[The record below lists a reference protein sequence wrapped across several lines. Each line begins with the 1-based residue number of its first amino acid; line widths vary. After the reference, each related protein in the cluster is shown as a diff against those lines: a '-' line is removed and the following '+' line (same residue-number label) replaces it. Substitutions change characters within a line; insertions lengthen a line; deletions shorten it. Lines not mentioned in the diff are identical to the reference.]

1 MWFILISIRIP
12 EKESPIT
19 SDSNNDHEKKLKTE
33 LFLCF
38 LVSFLLPRLESSG
51 TAPEILKEDTLIF
64 FGTSWKNAMYY
75 RIPLCARWKQ
85 GYRMY

>member
-19 SDSNNDHEKKLKTE
+19 SDSNNDHEKKLSFE
-33 LFLCF
+33 LFLLF
-38 LVSFLLPRLESSG
+38 DQLLLPRLESSG
-51 TAPEILKEDTLIF
+51 TVPGILKEDTLIF

-75 RIPLCARWKQ
+75 RIPLCGKWKP